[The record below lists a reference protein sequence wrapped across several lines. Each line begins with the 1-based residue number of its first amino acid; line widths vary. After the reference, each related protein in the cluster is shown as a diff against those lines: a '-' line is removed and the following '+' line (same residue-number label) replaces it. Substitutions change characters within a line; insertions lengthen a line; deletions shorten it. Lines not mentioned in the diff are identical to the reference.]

1 MNLTSSLVQRASRNQ
16 FHCAKEALFTPG
28 GVFFLWPPIIL
39 CTGEAHK
46 SSIVIV
52 SHELLSITK
61 LDLAAS
67 ATGISNDKPPHD
79 GIESRNITDPTLP
92 VNNHIDTQSENTIS
106 MASAAR
112 LLRPLHLALLSP
124 TTTPRP
130 SPTLLLRAACRQ
142 HPSTTPT
149 YTYTPL
155 RQQHTIP
162 RPRPPQPATT
172 TTTTTQT
179 DQPSSPPQPRD
190 EYELTFTCTPCTRRS
205 THRISKHGY
214 HRGSV
219 LVTCPGCRN
228 RHVISDHLGI
238 FGSDRP
244 GGWTIEDLL
253 RERGEGVKRGRLQP
267 AAASGEVAEEDLEFW
282 DDGTVTTRDRDEVE
296 RRLRWERKE
305 VEGGEGAPGA
315 SFKSVK
321 PGEKKEE

>member
-1 MNLTSSLVQRASRNQ
+1 M
-16 FHCAKEALFTPG
+16 
-28 GVFFLWPPIIL
+28 
-39 CTGEAHK
+39 
-46 SSIVIV
+46 
-52 SHELLSITK
+52 
-61 LDLAAS
+61 AA
-67 ATGISNDKPPHD
+67 T
-79 GIESRNITDPTLP
+79 
-92 VNNHIDTQSENTIS
+92 
-106 MASAAR
+106 AR
-112 LLRPLHLALLSP
+112 LLRPSLRLARLSSP
-124 TTTPRP
+124 AIPHP

-149 YTYTPL
+149 STYTPL

-162 RPRPPQPATT
+162 RPRPPPPPT
-172 TTTTTQT
+172 TTTTTQP

-238 FGSDRP
+238 FGSSDRP

-267 AAASGEVAEEDLEFW
+267 AAESGETGGSEEDLEFW

-296 RRLRWERKE
+296 RRLRWERKD
-305 VEGGEGAPGA
+305 EGEEGAAPGA
-315 SFKSVK
+315 SFKSVRA
-321 PGEKKEE
+321 GEKKEGE

>member
-1 MNLTSSLVQRASRNQ
+1 M
-16 FHCAKEALFTPG
+16 
-28 GVFFLWPPIIL
+28 
-39 CTGEAHK
+39 
-46 SSIVIV
+46 
-52 SHELLSITK
+52 
-61 LDLAAS
+61 
-67 ATGISNDKPPHD
+67 NDKLPHGD
-79 GIESRNITDPTLP
+79 IESRNITDPTLP
-92 VNNHIDTQSENTIS
+92 VNNQIDTQSENTS
-106 MASAAR
+106 PMATTAR
-112 LLRPLHLALLSP
+112 LLRPLRLARLSP
-124 TTTPRP
+124 STAPRP

-142 HPSTTPT
+142 HPSTTST

-162 RPRPPQPATT
+162 RPRPPPPTN
-172 TTTTTQT
+172 TQK
-179 DQPSSPPQPRD
+179 DEPSPPQPRD

-267 AAASGEVAEEDLEFW
+267 ASGETGGSEEDLEFW

-305 VEGGEGAPGA
+305 VEGGEGAAPGA
-315 SFKSVK
+315 SFKSVRA
-321 PGEKKEE
+321 GEKKEGE